1 MARLIATPYEI
12 QFMTASNNSDFLIVG
27 GGIVG
32 LATAWRLM
40 QQFPD
45 AKIMLLEKE
54 GRVGT
59 HQSGR
64 NSGVLHSGI
73 YYKPGSLKAV
83 TCRSGKVALEQF
95 CREHGVRYET
105 CGKIIVALDETEL
118 PGLEHIFK
126 RGVENG
132 VTSHWL
138 DAFGIRE
145 LEPHSAGI
153 RGLHVPEAG
162 IVDYPAVCAKL
173 SGLLVAAGHS
183 VKLHQ
188 QVTAIRGEGQ
198 QVTVSCGTDQF
209 TTGFLVT
216 CGGLYSDRLVRLS
229 GLKPPAQVVPFRG
242 EYYEL
247 KKDRRHLCR
256 NLIYPVPDPK
266 FPFLGVHF
274 TRMIGGEVEC
284 GPNAVLALAREGY
297 SWGKVR
303 LGDLAESLTYGGFL
317 KLAARHWR
325 MGIGEIQRSLFKSAF
340 VRALQR
346 LLPEI
351 RADDLTPCRAGVR
364 AQALAPDGSMID
376 DFLWVTAPRMVHVC
390 NAPSPAATASLE
402 IGRIIAERVATVLA
416 EG

>member
-1 MARLIATPYEI
+1 MIMSETN
-12 QFMTASNNSDFLIVG
+12 TSDFIVVG

-32 LATAWRLM
+32 LATAWQLM
-40 QQFPD
+40 QQFSD
-45 AKIMLLEKE
+45 AKITLLEKE
-54 GRVGT
+54 NRVGS

-83 TCRSGKVALEQF
+83 TCRAGKAAMEEF
-95 CREHGVRYET
+95 CREHSVRYET
-105 CGKIIVALDETEL
+105 CGKIIVAVNEL
-118 PGLEHIFK
+118 EVPRLQSIHE

-138 DAFGIRE
+138 DAAAIRE
-145 LEPHSAGI
+145 IEPHAAGI
-153 RGLHVPEAG
+153 RGLHVPESG
-162 IVDYPAVCAKL
+162 IVDYPAVCEKL
-173 SGLLVAAGHS
+173 SELLTASGHVVRLS
-183 VKLHQ
+183 RE
-188 QVTAIRGEGQ
+188 VTGIQADSK
-198 QVTVSCGTDQF
+198 QVTVSCGNERLKA
-209 TTGFLVT
+209 GFLVT

-229 GLKPPAQVVPFRG
+229 GLKPPAQIVPFRG

-247 KKDRRHLCR
+247 KSDRRHLCR

-297 SWGKVR
+297 SWGQVR
-303 LGDLAESLTYGGFL
+303 IGDLAESLTYGGFL
-317 KLAARHWR
+317 RLATRHWR
-325 MGIGEIQRSLFKSAF
+325 MGLGEIQRSLFKSAF
-340 VRALQR
+340 VKALQR
-346 LLPEI
+346 LLPDI
-351 RADDLTPCRAGVR
+351 QASDLTPCRAGVR
-364 AQALAPDGSMID
+364 AQALAADGSMID

-402 IGRIIAERVATVLA
+402 IGRIIAQRVAMSLA
-416 EG
+416 E

>member
-1 MARLIATPYEI
+1 
-12 QFMTASNNSDFLIVG
+12 MTTENKSDFLIVG

-45 AKIMLLEKE
+45 AKITLLEKE
-54 GRVGT
+54 PRVCS

-73 YYKPGSLKAV
+73 YYKPGSLKAI
-83 TCRSGKVALEQF
+83 TCRAGKAVMEQF
-95 CREHGVRYET
+95 CREHAVRYET
-105 CGKIIVALDETEL
+105 CGKIIVAIDESEV
-118 PGLEHIFK
+118 PRLENIHQ
-126 RGVENG
+126 RGIENG

-138 DAFGIRE
+138 DAAGIRE

-153 RGLHVPEAG
+153 RALHVPESG
-162 IVDYPAVCAKL
+162 IVDYPGVCDKL
-173 SGLLVAAGHS
+173 AELLVAGGHS
-183 VKLHQ
+183 LRLHQ
-188 QVTAIRGEGQ
+188 EVTAVRSDAK
-198 QVTVSCGTDQF
+198 QVTVSCGSEKF

-216 CGGLYSDRLVRLS
+216 CGGLYSDRLVRMS
-229 GLKPPAQVVPFRG
+229 GLKPPAQIVPFRG

-247 KKDRRHLCR
+247 KADRRHLCR

-274 TRMIGGEVEC
+274 TRMVGGEVEC

-297 SWGKVR
+297 TWGTVR
-303 LGDLAESLTYGGFL
+303 AGDLVESLTYGGFL
-317 KLAARHWR
+317 KLATRHWR
-325 MGIGEIQRSLFKSAF
+325 MGAGEIKRSLFKSAF
-340 VRALQR
+340 VKALQR
-346 LLPEI
+346 LLPDI
-351 RADDLTPCRAGVR
+351 RSEDLTPCRAGVR

-402 IGRIIAERVATVLA
+402 IGRIIAERVAVTLS

>member
-1 MARLIATPYEI
+1 MSETKA
-12 QFMTASNNSDFLIVG
+12 SDFIVVG

-45 AKIMLLEKE
+45 AKITLLEKE
-54 GRVGT
+54 TRVGS

-83 TCRSGKVALEQF
+83 TCRAGKAAMEEF
-95 CREHGVRYET
+95 CREHNVRYET
-105 CGKIIVALDETEL
+105 CGKIIVALDEHEVPRL
-118 PGLEHIFK
+118 QAIHD
-126 RGVENG
+126 RGAENG

-138 DAFGIRE
+138 DGPAIRE
-145 LEPHSAGI
+145 IEPHAAGI
-153 RGLHVPEAG
+153 RGLHVPESG
-162 IVDYPAVCAKL
+162 IVDYPAVCEKL
-173 SGLLVAAGHS
+173 SELLSASGHVVRLS
-183 VKLHQ
+183 RE
-188 QVTAIRGEGQ
+188 VTAIQ
-198 QVTVSCGTDQF
+198 ADAKQVTVSCGNERLTA
-209 TTGFLVT
+209 GFLVT

-229 GLKPPAQVVPFRG
+229 GLKPPARIVPFRG

-247 KKDRRHLCR
+247 KSDRRHLCR

-297 SWGKVR
+297 SWSNVR
-303 LGDLAESLTYGGFL
+303 MGDLAESLTYGGFL
-317 KLAARHWR
+317 KLATQHWR
-325 MGIGEIQRSLFKSAF
+325 MGLGEIQRSLFKSAF
-340 VRALQR
+340 VKALQR
-346 LLPEI
+346 LLPDI
-351 RADDLTPCRAGVR
+351 QASDLTPCRAGVR
-364 AQALAPDGSMID
+364 AQALAADGSMVD

-402 IGRIIAERVATVLA
+402 IGRIIAERVEMTLA
-416 EG
+416 E

>member
-1 MARLIATPYEI
+1 MTMA
-12 QFMTASNNSDFLIVG
+12 NNSDFLVVG

-45 AKIMLLEKE
+45 AKITVLEKE
-54 GRVGT
+54 AQVCR

-73 YYKPGSLKAV
+73 YYKPGSLKAI
-83 TCRSGKVALEQF
+83 TCRAGKAVMEQF
-95 CREHGVRYET
+95 CREQAVRYET
-105 CGKIIVALDETEL
+105 CGKIIVAVDESEL
-118 PGLEHIFK
+118 PRLENIYQ

-132 VTSHWL
+132 VVSHWL
-138 DAFGIRE
+138 DAAGIRE

-153 RGLHVPEAG
+153 RALHVPESG
-162 IVDYPAVCAKL
+162 IVDYPGVCDKL
-173 SGLLVAAGHS
+173 AELLRASGHS
-183 VKLHQ
+183 VRLQ
-188 QVTAIRGEGQ
+188 QEVTAVHTSPQ
-198 QVTVSCGTDQF
+198 QVTVTCGSEKF

-216 CGGLYSDRLVRLS
+216 CGGLYSDRLVRMS
-229 GLKPPAQVVPFRG
+229 GLKPPAQIVPFRG

-247 KKDRRHLCR
+247 KSDRRSLCR

-274 TRMIGGEVEC
+274 TRMVGGEVEC

-297 SWGKVR
+297 SWGTVR
-303 LGDLAESLTYGGFL
+303 VGDLAESLSYGGFL
-317 KLAARHWR
+317 KLATRHWQ
-325 MGIGEIQRSLFKSAF
+325 MGVGEIKRSLFKSAF
-340 VRALQR
+340 VKALQR

-351 RADDLTPCRAGVR
+351 RAEDLTPCRAGVR
-364 AQALAPDGSMID
+364 AQAIAPDGSMID

-402 IGRIIAERVATVLA
+402 IGRIIAERVQLTLV
-416 EG
+416 ET